1 MATRLGC
8 ETNKKTQI
16 GLSCDVELWPRAGA
30 KRRNCEQQRTDK
42 EMPRCMV
49 VLAAEG
55 TERQCSRVL
64 DKKKPDA
71 WEHLFLA
78 AMRMEMH
85 WCENDVS
92 IPTGCT
98 CRPLRYY
105 LKYRLCRNIWQSWQC
120 PSSSAGAGA
129 SDRDSGCQ
137 GIDPGQALI
146 VPSLAHDVD
155 PSTRRFCSPRY
166 SYI

>member
-1 MATRLGC
+1 MVTRLGY

-78 AMRMEMH
+78 AMRMEMYPY

-98 CRPLRYY
+98 CRPLSTPDSVATFG
-105 LKYRLCRNIWQSWQC
+105 KVG
-120 PSSSAGAGA
+120 SAQVPVPVQVPATATVAAKA
-129 SDRDSGCQ
+129 ST
-137 GIDPGQALI
+137 
-146 VPSLAHDVD
+146 LAK
-155 PSTRRFCSPRY
+155 R
-166 SYI
+166 